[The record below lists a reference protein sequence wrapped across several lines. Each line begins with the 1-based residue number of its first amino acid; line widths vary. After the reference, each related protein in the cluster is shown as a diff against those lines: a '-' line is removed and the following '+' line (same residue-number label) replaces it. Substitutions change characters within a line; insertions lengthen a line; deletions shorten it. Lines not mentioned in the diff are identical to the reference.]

1 MSSKKSLGLVGVLSV
16 VALVAAVWLVA
27 RPARLALT
35 GGPERTALRGAD
47 GAAAG
52 ASTPAPVA
60 SHDEKIALQ
69 FYRNAAP
76 VGDFTMT
83 DLDGRKIS
91 SADWK
96 GKVVIV
102 NFWATWCPPCR
113 AEIPDLIA
121 LQNKYKDQ
129 LQIVGISEDEDPP
142 ATVKK
147 WAADHGMN
155 YPIVM
160 STDALRKT
168 FPGVAA
174 LPTSFIV
181 DRQSKV
187 VMRHVGMLQSETT
200 EAETRHLAGLPV
212 DASVEEVDRDDK
224 PAKLANALQVTSIP
238 GIDLSK
244 LTKEQRVAAI
254 EKLNDEPCTCGC
266 NQTVARCR
274 VDDPSCPISLPKAKE
289 IVAGIVAGN

>member
-1 MSSKKSLGLVGVLSV
+1 MDSKKSLGLIGVLAV
-16 VALVAAVWLVA
+16 AALVAAVWMVA
-27 RPARLALT
+27 RPT
-35 GGPERTALRGAD
+35 GGPET
-47 GAAAG
+47 AAG
-52 ASTPAPVA
+52 GDPAPVA
-60 SHDEKIALQ
+60 AHASADAAASGKVALQ
-69 FYRNAAP
+69 FYRDPSP
-76 VGDFTMT
+76 VGDISMT
-83 DLDGRKIS
+83 DVDGRRIS

-121 LQNKYKDQ
+121 LQNKYRDQ
-129 LQIVGISEDEDPP
+129 LQIIGISDDDDQP
-142 ATVKK
+142 AVVKK
-147 WAADHGMN
+147 WADAHGMN

-160 STDALRKT
+160 STPELRKVFT
-168 FPGVAA
+168 GVSA

-181 DRQSKV
+181 SRESRV
-187 VMRHVGMLQSETT
+187 VMRHVGMLQAATT

-212 DASVEEVDRDDK
+212 SASIEEIEKDR

-244 LTKEQRVAAI
+244 LTKEQRIAAI
-254 EKLNDEPCTCGC
+254 AKLNDEPCTCGC

-274 VDDPSCPISLPKAKE
+274 VDDPSCPVSLPRAKE
-289 IVAGIVAGN
+289 LIAAIK